1 MSEVKQISKVDGS
14 KRKEGADTRQREIEP
29 HFANV
34 DATDLRY
41 WQLACSWAK
50 MAGKTWN
57 RHTELRKRD
66 AANTPARM
74 WEEAEGNDM
83 CRFRGQKGT

>member
-14 KRKEGADTRQREIEP
+14 KRKEGADTRQREIEQ

-50 MAGKTWN
+50 MAG
-57 RHTELRKRD
+57 
-66 AANTPARM
+66 NT
-74 WEEAEGNDM
+74 
-83 CRFRGQKGT
+83 